1 MDFTKSGAYIM
12 VKNLKYFSLAFLLF
26 FSLSVQADFLIG
38 VSTNSWQEKIPVVVA
53 NVEDQAMTTF
63 AGYGPNL
70 GFDFLLT
77 NRIRYAMLISYLV
90 GRADLHKM
98 ENAVTPRR
106 NFYSSWFSNKIHW
119 RVTKTFSFGGNFI
132 LNYRQ
137 IDELDAAISTGGFL
151 DFDFDLFNEV
161 RLTQSLGT
169 MSDSRQLAYS
179 LSLIRKF

>member
-1 MDFTKSGAYIM
+1 MDFAESGAYIM
-12 VKNLKYFSLAFLLF
+12 VKKFKYLSTAVFIFYSFSLK
-26 FSLSVQADFLIG
+26 ADFLIG

-77 NRIRYAMLISYLV
+77 KRIRYAMLISYLV

-106 NFYSSWFSNKIHW
+106 NFYSSWFSNKAQW
-119 RVTKTFSFGGNFI
+119 RVTKSFSFGGNFI

-137 IDELDAAISTGGFL
+137 IDELDAAISTGGFI
-151 DFDFDLFNEV
+151 DFDFDIFNEV

-169 MSDSRQLAYS
+169 MSDSKQLAYS